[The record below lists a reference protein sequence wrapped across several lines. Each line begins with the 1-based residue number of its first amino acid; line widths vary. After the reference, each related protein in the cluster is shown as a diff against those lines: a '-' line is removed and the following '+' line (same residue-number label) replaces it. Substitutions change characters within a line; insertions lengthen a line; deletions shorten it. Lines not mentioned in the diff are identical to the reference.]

1 MSPLTKLNE
10 VIKMKKNQLKSA
22 VVNVVE
28 LSTSR
33 VEFIDNAIGYE
44 IQVIEMD
51 NLYNKDRASL
61 TKLLVENIAL
71 AMTTE
76 PSYKEWNYIHE
87 LFRSGIC
94 KATGMEYTSFDKNIW
109 DNITKRLEADFEL
122 VKPKSPVVKS
132 AQKVEQLAKIEAM
145 SIDELKQA
153 GKLVEIAKRQEKA
166 LKASEKLVKQDAK
179 DFVKDFKTSMEAL
192 AKNEYDFAMYINSN
206 INKIRNDF
214 IASQS

>member
-1 MSPLTKLNE
+1 
-10 VIKMKKNQLKSA
+10 MKKNQLKSA

-153 GKLVEIAKRQEKA
+153 GKLVEIAKREEKA
-166 LKASEKLVKQDAK
+166 LKASAEIVKQDAK

-192 AKNEYDFAMYINSN
+192 AKNEYAFACWINSN
-206 INKIRNDF
+206 LNDLREQF
-214 IASQS
+214 LESQS

>member
-1 MSPLTKLNE
+1 MKLKKLN
-10 VIKMKKNQLKSA
+10 SA
-22 VVNVVE
+22 VVNAVE

-76 PSYKEWNYIHE
+76 PTYVEWNYIHE

-94 KATGMEYTSFDKNIW
+94 KATGMEYSSFDKNIW
-109 DNITKRLEADFEL
+109 DNITKRLESDFEL
-122 VKPKSPVVKS
+122 VKPKSPNVKS
-132 AQKVEQLAKIEAM
+132 AQKSEQLAKIEAM
-145 SIDELKQA
+145 SIDELKKA

-166 LKASEKLVKQDAK
+166 LKESEKLAKNDAK
-179 DFVKDFKTSMEAL
+179 NFVKDFKTSMENL

-206 INKIRNDF
+206 INMIREQFLD
-214 IASQS
+214 SQS

>member
-1 MSPLTKLNE
+1 
-10 VIKMKKNQLKSA
+10 MKKNQLKSA

-71 AMTTE
+71 AMTPE
-76 PSYKEWNYIHE
+76 PSYKEWIYIHG
-87 LFRSGIC
+87 LFRTGIC
-94 KATGMEYTSFDKNIW
+94 KATGMEYASFDKNIW

>member
-1 MSPLTKLNE
+1 MKQETKKASK
-10 VIKMKKNQLKSA
+10 VINA
-22 VVNVVE
+22 VE

-71 AMTTE
+71 AMTDT
-76 PSYKEWNYIHE
+76 PTYVEWNYIHE

-109 DNITKRLEADFEL
+109 DNITKRLESDFDL
-122 VKPKSPVVKS
+122 VKPKSPNVKS
-132 AQKVEQLAKIEAM
+132 EQKSEQRAKIEAM
-145 SIDELKQA
+145 SIEELKEA
-153 GKLVEIAKRQEKA
+153 GKLVEVAKREEKA
-166 LKASEKLVKQDAK
+166 LKQKESDAK
-179 DFVKDFKTSMEAL
+179 QFVKDFAKEFKTSMENL
-192 AKNEYDFAMYINSN
+192 AKNEPDFAMYINSN
-206 INKIRNDF
+206 INALREQFLD
-214 IASQS
+214 SQS

>member
-1 MSPLTKLNE
+1 MKKAKLN
-10 VIKMKKNQLKSA
+10 SA
-22 VVNVVE
+22 VINAVE

-71 AMTTE
+71 AMTDT
-76 PSYKEWNYIHE
+76 PTYVEWNYIHE

-109 DNITKRLEADFEL
+109 DNITKRLENDFEL

-132 AQKVEQLAKIEAM
+132 AQKAEQLAKIESM
-145 SIDELKQA
+145 SIDELKKA

-166 LKASEKLVKQDAK
+166 LKESEKLAKNDAK
-179 DFVKDFKTSMEAL
+179 DFVKDFKTSMETL

>member
-1 MSPLTKLNE
+1 
-10 VIKMKKNQLKSA
+10 MKKNQLKSA

-76 PSYKEWNYIHE
+76 QSYKEWNYIHE

-94 KATGMEYTSFDKNIW
+94 KATGMEYASFDKNIW

-122 VKPKSPVVKS
+122 VKPKSPNVKS
-132 AQKVEQLAKIEAM
+132 TQKSEQLAKIEAM

-179 DFVKDFKTSMEAL
+179 DFVKDFKTSMETL

>member
-1 MSPLTKLNE
+1 MKKAKLN
-10 VIKMKKNQLKSA
+10 SA
-22 VVNVVE
+22 VVNAVE
-28 LSTSR
+28 LTTAR

-44 IQVIEMD
+44 IQVIEME

-71 AMTTE
+71 AMTPE
-76 PSYKEWNYIHE
+76 PSYKEWIYIHG
-87 LFRSGIC
+87 LFRTGIC

-145 SIDELKQA
+145 SIDELKKA

-166 LKASEKLVKQDAK
+166 LKASAELVKQDAK

-206 INKIRNDF
+206 LNKIRNDF

>member
-1 MSPLTKLNE
+1 
-10 VIKMKKNQLKSA
+10 MKKNQLKSA

-94 KATGMEYTSFDKNIW
+94 KATGMEYASFDKNIW

>member
-1 MSPLTKLNE
+1 MKKAKLN
-10 VIKMKKNQLKSA
+10 SA
-22 VVNVVE
+22 VINAVE
-28 LSTSR
+28 LSISR

-76 PSYKEWNYIHE
+76 PSYKEWVYIHE

-94 KATGMEYTSFDKNIW
+94 KATGMEYASFDKNIW

-122 VKPKSPVVKS
+122 VKPSSPKEKTVQKS
-132 AQKVEQLAKIEAM
+132 EQRAKIDSMTDA
-145 SIDELKQA
+145 ELLA
-153 GKLVEIAKRQEKA
+153 EGKHVELARRQEKRDKNA
-166 LKASEKLVKQDAK
+166 EKLENDSKK
-179 DFVKDFKTSMEAL
+179 EFTKDFKTSMENL
-192 AKNEYDFAMYINSN
+192 SKNEYAFALWINAN
-206 INKIRNDF
+206 LNDLREQF
-214 IASQS
+214 LESQS

>member
-1 MSPLTKLNE
+1 
-10 VIKMKKNQLKSA
+10 MKKNQLKSA
-22 VVNVVE
+22 VVSVVE

-94 KATGMEYTSFDKNIW
+94 KATGMEYASFDKNIW

-153 GKLVEIAKRQEKA
+153 GKLVEIAKREEKA
-166 LKASEKLVKQDAK
+166 LKASAEIVKQDAK

-192 AKNEYDFAMYINSN
+192 AKNEYAFACWINSN
-206 INKIRNDF
+206 LNDLREQF
-214 IASQS
+214 LESQS

>member
-1 MSPLTKLNE
+1 MKQNTKPSK
-10 VIKMKKNQLKSA
+10 VINA
-22 VVNVVE
+22 VE
-28 LSTSR
+28 LSTAR
-33 VEFIDNAIGYE
+33 NEFIDNAIGYE

-71 AMTTE
+71 AMTDT
-76 PSYKEWNYIHE
+76 PTYVEWNYIHE

-109 DNITKRLEADFEL
+109 DNITKRLESDFDL
-122 VKPKSPVVKS
+122 VKPKSPNVKS
-132 AQKVEQLAKIEAM
+132 EQKSEQRAKIDAM
-145 SIDELKQA
+145 SVEELKQA
-153 GKLVEIAKRQEKA
+153 GKIVEIAKRQEKA
-166 LKASEKLVKQDAK
+166 LKESEKLAKDDAK
-179 DFVKDFKTSMEAL
+179 NFVKDFKTSMENL

-206 INKIRNDF
+206 INKIRSDF

>member
-1 MSPLTKLNE
+1 
-10 VIKMKKNQLKSA
+10 MKKNQLKSA

-166 LKASEKLVKQDAK
+166 LKASEKLVRQDAK
-179 DFVKDFKTSMEAL
+179 DFVKDFKTSMETL

>member
-1 MSPLTKLNE
+1 
-10 VIKMKKNQLKSA
+10 MKKNQLKSA

-28 LSTSR
+28 LTTAR

-76 PSYKEWNYIHE
+76 PTYVEWNYIHE

-94 KATGMEYTSFDKNIW
+94 KATGMEYSSFDKNIW
-109 DNITKRLEADFEL
+109 DNITKRLESDFEL
-122 VKPKSPVVKS
+122 VKPKSPNVKS
-132 AQKVEQLAKIEAM
+132 AQKSEQLAKIESM
-145 SIDELKQA
+145 SIDELKKA

-166 LKASEKLVKQDAK
+166 LKASEKLAKDDAK
-179 DFVKDFKTSMEAL
+179 NFVKDFKTSMENL

-206 INKIRNDF
+206 INMIREQFLD
-214 IASQS
+214 SQS

>member
-1 MSPLTKLNE
+1 MKKAKLN
-10 VIKMKKNQLKSA
+10 SA
-22 VVNVVE
+22 VVNAVE
-28 LSTSR
+28 LTTAR

-71 AMTTE
+71 AMTPE
-76 PSYKEWNYIHE
+76 PSYKEWIYIHG
-87 LFRSGIC
+87 LFRTGIC

-145 SIDELKQA
+145 SIDELKKA

-179 DFVKDFKTSMEAL
+179 DFVKDFKTSMESL
-192 AKNEYDFAMYINSN
+192 AKNEYDFACWINSN
-206 INKIRNDF
+206 LNDLREQF